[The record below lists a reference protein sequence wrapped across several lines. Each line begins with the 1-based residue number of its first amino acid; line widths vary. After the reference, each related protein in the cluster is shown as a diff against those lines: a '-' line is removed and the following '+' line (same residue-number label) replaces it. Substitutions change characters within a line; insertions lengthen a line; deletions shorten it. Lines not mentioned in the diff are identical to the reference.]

1 MKLAMRGGL
10 KIALIEAENE
20 LSMHQSG
27 HNSGVIHSGIYYK
40 PGSLKAENCI
50 KGRELLYKYLKKK
63 NIPFNNCGK
72 LIVATEEN
80 EIAELNRLKNNGEQ
94 NGLKGIKSLTSED
107 VKNIEPNI
115 RAIEALFVEESGI
128 VDYKKVVNAYAEDFT
143 NAGGTIFTSNRVNK
157 IFNENSNL
165 KILTKENSF
174 AVKYLINCGGLESDR
189 VAKMCNINPLVK
201 IIPFKGEY
209 YILKDEFSNLFTI
222 PVYPV
227 PDPELPFLGVHFTK
241 TVDGTAEAGPNAVL
255 AFKRYGYSKFSFSLK
270 DTLDTLL
277 YPGFWKMA
285 SRQWKTGIME
295 MHRSLSKRKFVSSL
309 KKLMPAI
316 EKEQIVTGGCG
327 IRAQAMD
334 KNGNLINDFKIETT
348 KNQIHILNSPSP
360 AATSSLAIAKTIEDM
375 AVEKFNL

>member
-1 MKLAMRGGL
+1 
-10 KIALIEAENE
+10 
-20 LSMHQSG
+20 MHQSG

-50 KGRELLYKYLKKK
+50 KGRELLYEYLKKK

-72 LIVATEEN
+72 IIVATEEN

-115 RAIEALFVEESGI
+115 TAIAALFVEESGI

-143 NAGGTIFTSNRVNK
+143 NAGGTIFTSSRVNK
-157 IFNENSNL
+157 IFKENNNL
-165 KILTKENSF
+165 KIITKENTF
-174 AVKYLINCGGLESDR
+174 TVKHLINCGGLESDR

-209 YILKDEFSNLFTI
+209 YILKNEYRNLFTI

-295 MHRSLSKRKFVSSL
+295 MHRSFSKRKFVSSL

-360 AATSSLAIAKTIEDM
+360 AATSSLAIAKTIEDI
-375 AVEKFNL
+375 AVENFNL